1 MISNSSFQLN
11 TRKNSEALTC
21 SVSSIQRSSMRLNTI
36 LFNNDKCVENKKV
49 LNTHKPI
56 ICISQEPLS
65 TGFAK
70 TELMSECFLDDIST
84 RMSSNSQVTSS
95 DFGLSNGNEEDTDS
109 FGISSDS
116 EENELANELK
126 SRSEA
131 DDELASLFADNEP
144 IQSERVPSFA
154 RPCNPI
160 VRDRKFTMAR
170 CHAPSLEAQPMTCFS
185 SFKSTNYTL
194 GQRVS

>member
-1 MISNSSFQLN
+1 
-11 TRKNSEALTC
+11 
-21 SVSSIQRSSMRLNTI
+21 MRVNAI
-36 LFNNDKCVENKKV
+36 LFKNGKCVENMNV
-49 LNTHKPI
+49 FESAQTNHLLNHEPLNTD
-56 ICISQEPLS
+56 
-65 TGFAK
+65 FAK

-95 DFGLSNGNEEDTDS
+95 DFGLSNSNEEDTDS

-144 IQSERVPSFA
+144 IKSQRVPSFA

-170 CHAPSLEAQPMTCFS
+170 CQAPSLDEQPMTCFS
-185 SFKSTNYTL
+185 NFKSTNYTL